1 MEIIHQSRLAG
12 KDPSV
17 HLSLLPQPLALR
29 SQICA
34 TAVPDSHKNL
44 GLGPRACKEGTFLAE
59 LSHQTHSYTLKTVVK

>member
-34 TAVPDSHKNL
+34 AAVPDSHKNL
-44 GLGPRACKEGTFLAE
+44 GSGPRASKEGTFPAE